1 MMYCEY
7 GACMLVFVSI
17 KLYKPKMLFLCP
29 PQDTP
34 SPKTASQPSSLRAI
48 RTWTLEEPLRWARM
62 TLPVSTRCTN
72 AVSDILTQN
81 YIEIRK
87 QIHSHNRLT
96 SSQQH
101 SRTRKNVGLEN
112 YTSEIVTNKSESVFV
127 FFPNRK
133 GFDLQI
139 LQVWACDDFTE
150 GTRLQESY
158 LKTNFSWINYL
169 RTCFLLIQTSEILTL
184 FFASF
189 CLRSKLATDTF
200 LALTYYYDIN
210 E

>member
-17 KLYKPKMLFLCP
+17 KLYKPKMLCLCP

-34 SPKTASQPSSLRAI
+34 SPKTASQPSLLRVI
-48 RTWTLEEPLRWARM
+48 WTWTSEEPLRWARM

-112 YTSEIVTNKSESVFV
+112 DTSEIVTNKSESVFV
-127 FFPNRK
+127 FFQTGRGSTSRYFKSGLVMISPK
-133 GFDLQI
+133 GHDCKNLTSKQTFLGQIICVHVPYWYRHLKSWHCFSLASVYVLNWQQI
-139 LQVWACDDFTE
+139 L
-150 GTRLQESY
+150 
-158 LKTNFSWINYL
+158 
-169 RTCFLLIQTSEILTL
+169 FLLWRIIM
-184 FFASF
+184 
-189 CLRSKLATDTF
+189 
-200 LALTYYYDIN
+200 I
-210 E
+210 